1 MYDELSKKHGMFIKE
16 GDLFVPTGKVLAILQ
31 DVRTGEIKKEL
42 VDNMVVN
49 LGMYA
54 IADHLRGTTA
64 NNRGIITYCA
74 VGTSIVAPART
85 DTGLGTELARKLVS
99 VRGWAGL
106 KVATFQTFFTTSEA
120 IGSLKEAGLF
130 GDDAS
135 TIPGSGQ
142 LYCHAAINR
151 TKTANDTLTILWDVT
166 IGA

>member
-1 MYDELSKKHGMFIKE
+1 MYDKLSKQHGVYVHTS
-16 GDLFVPTGKVLAILQ
+16 DLVVPKGKVLAILQ

-74 VGTSIVAPART
+74 VGTSAVAPART
-85 DTGLGTELARKLVS
+85 DTALGAEIARKPVS
-99 VRGWAGL
+99 VRSWDGL
-106 KVATFQTFFTTSEA
+106 KVATFQTFYTTEEA
-120 IGSLKEAGLF
+120 IGTLREAGLY

-135 TIPGSGQ
+135 GIPGSGQ
-142 LYCHAAINR
+142 LFCHAAITR
-151 TKTANDTLTILWDVT
+151 TKTINDTLTILWDVT